1 MERLL
6 VGEQAF
12 GSRALEEALRPSFDD
27 IFARYQGPIY
37 GYILSMV
44 GNAEQ
49 AQDLTQDT
57 FVKAFKAMPQAR
69 DLVLPAWL
77 YRIATNTALDA
88 LRHRRRLTWLPFGSG
103 DGDAQVPAVDPDLP
117 THLAEDEALR
127 ATLAQLTPS
136 QRACLLMRARD
147 GLSIDEIAEAMHMSK
162 GNVKITLYRAKERF
176 RAVYLGLQKPGD
188 P

>member
-1 MERLL
+1 VEVTSVERLL

-88 LRHRRRLTWLPFGSG
+88 LRHRRRLTWLPFGSS
-103 DGDAQVPAVDPDLP
+103 DGDAQVPAVDPDFP
-117 THLAEDEALR
+117 TKTRPCA
-127 ATLAQLTPS
+127 P
-136 QRACLLMRARD
+136 
-147 GLSIDEIAEAMHMSK
+147 LSRS
-162 GNVKITLYRAKERF
+162 
-176 RAVYLGLQKPGD
+176 
-188 P
+188 

>member
-12 GSRALEEALRPSFDD
+12 GSRVLEEAARPSFDD
-27 IFARYQGPIY
+27 IFARYHSSIY
-37 GYILSMV
+37 GYILGMV
-44 GNAEQ
+44 GNPEQ

-57 FVKAFKAMPQAR
+57 FVKAFKALPGTH

-88 LRHRRRLTWLPFGSG
+88 LRHRRRLTWLPFAPGE
-103 DGDAQVPAVDPDLP
+103 DEAIPADEPDLP
-117 THLAEDEALR
+117 THLAEDEAMRVALSR
-127 ATLAQLTPS
+127 LTLQ

-147 GLSIDEIAEAMHMSK
+147 GLSIDEIAMATRMSK
-162 GNVKITLYRAKERF
+162 GNVKMTLYRAKERF
-176 RAVYLGLQKPGD
+176 RAAYSDMERTSVP
-188 P
+188 